1 MTPLLF
7 WLSAAAHLMLVPGSR
22 VAAPSSGPGWR
33 REWRAPSIHCTP
45 SMGAQQDAAGCQPLL
60 LVCESERRRCV
71 HLHGAACTSVL
82 VTGKPRRACMR
93 QGLMSVVVAC
103 SVRASCTGRAWWVNP
118 LVTAHTLRSSIGGRA
133 RAVMV
138 VGEPAGRQQVNRQ
151 HGRQWATGAVYSSR
165 WWRVQ
170 QVVVACSGGA
180 LCAQGLPHPRGR
192 VCPARDGVQGPLW
205 CQVRSGVCWGLPHS
219 GGAVGGETAGG
230 VPSGRTHARG

>member
-1 MTPLLF
+1 M
-7 WLSAAAHLMLVPGSR
+7 
-22 VAAPSSGPGWR
+22 
-33 REWRAPSIHCTP
+33 
-45 SMGAQQDAAGCQPLL
+45 QQDAYLGV

-71 HLHGAACTSVL
+71 HPHGAACTSVL

-180 LCAQGLPHPRGR
+180 LCTGSFSLARSVVPSKGWSAGPPVWSGQVRCAGGCPTVFGLLEGKQQE
-192 VCPARDGVQGPLW
+192 VCPAAGPMQGAEG
-205 CQVRSGVCWGLPHS
+205 C
-219 GGAVGGETAGG
+219 
-230 VPSGRTHARG
+230 